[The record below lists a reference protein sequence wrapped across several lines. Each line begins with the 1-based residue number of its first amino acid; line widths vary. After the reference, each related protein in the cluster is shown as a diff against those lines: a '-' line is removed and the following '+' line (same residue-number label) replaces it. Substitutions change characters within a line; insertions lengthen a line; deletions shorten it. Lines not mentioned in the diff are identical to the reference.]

1 MTKIEPQYMEKP
13 FKDRVKTLWKKHSIE
28 RFVLFSYLFVIL
40 KAFENQISDFII
52 EHYPKWLEVV
62 FSVFQS
68 TQWLNLITLIV
79 TVLASAT
86 IIYCFV
92 KRKENTSIFFF
103 CFLVFLLL
111 SYRDRDVWD
120 YLYLPF
126 TEKFDYRDILDLLLA
141 ILIIVE
147 LVIAIRHLF
156 MKEPEKQN
164 DTQGDA
170 NVGFVQNTTN
180 GKRDVGWT
188 DYAKS
193 ITERIKS
200 MEEIKE
206 SFAIGISG
214 SWGSGKTTFM
224 GDIKQFLEE
233 DKFTIL
239 DFEPWAC
246 TDSNQIIKE
255 YFDSL
260 SRSFESEDKK
270 LAKKLL
276 TYADLVIDINSFS
289 WIAKLAK
296 ALKWVNK
303 NSISGVKT
311 QVEDRIK
318 GGNTVVVFIDDLDRL
333 GPDELYETL
342 RLIRVTA
349 NFKNVIYIV
358 AYDSLYVEELL
369 TEKGITNGAAFIKK
383 IINVE
388 ISLPGY
394 EGHHIPKLLLQEL
407 SFMIKDE
414 YSMGLEKAVLLKNKD
429 NYITSIYLEGFR
441 DVKRFANIFALNL
454 SQILKNKSSD
464 NIDFKDFFLIEL
476 LHYSYPKTYYVL
488 KSNPLL
494 FLIQEYS
501 KNMYV
506 IRKDLTLKAKEE
518 EKQKA
523 LSEIGLQTNDFS
535 EKSLLLLQLLFDEN
549 LKSKTNSIQN
559 IDSFFEYFYYRN
571 LEDKLSLE
579 SFKKAIEAN
588 SNDEIESVVRE
599 WCNNNNN
606 IWLGPSISNRF
617 KTFNTELL
625 SEQNAHNYLL
635 ALIKFSRYITPGGL
649 NNLMASLLKKK
660 KFATSFVQTLSSF
673 LKAEIKNEFPNNGNP
688 LSWPMIFKALY
699 TATPDDAF
707 DGWENDSL
715 LSNNDIGEL
724 KKDCF
729 EWWWQND
736 KSKLRFDFKSIF
748 NRDSF
753 INQYFKASVV
763 LDQYD
768 PSVDER
774 EWYVLLGKDY
784 LFEKLNCY
792 GEDDFK
798 LYEEQLFGESKDL
811 PIDYFY
817 DIDEYGDF
825 NWNIVKNL
833 FATKETY
840 MEFIIRCVNGLN
852 EDTIV
857 DHLRKVGISKE
868 EYKKTKKS
876 IFQSKSTN

>member
-141 ILIIVE
+141 ILLIVG
-147 LVIAIRHLF
+147 LVIAIRPLF
-156 MKEPEKQN
+156 MKESEKQN
-164 DTQGDA
+164 DTKGDA

-224 GDIKQFLEE
+224 DDIKQYLEE

-246 TDSNQIIKE
+246 TDPNQIIKE

-276 TYADLVIDINSFS
+276 TYADLVIDINSSS
-289 WIAKLAK
+289 WISKLAK

-303 NSISGVKT
+303 NSISGVKK
-311 QVEDRIK
+311 QVENRIK
-318 GGNTVVVFIDDLDRL
+318 EGNTLIVFIDDLDRL

-369 TEKGITNGAAFIKK
+369 TEKGINNGAAFIKK

-407 SFMIKDE
+407 SFLIKDKYRME
-414 YSMGLEKAVLLKNKD
+414 LEKAVLLKYKD
-429 NYITSIYLEGFR
+429 NYITSLYLEGFR
-441 DVKRFANIFALNL
+441 DVKRFSNIFALNL
-454 SQILKNKSSD
+454 SQILKNKSSA

-476 LHYSYPKTYYVL
+476 LHYSYPKTYYAL
-488 KSNPLL
+488 KNNPLL

-549 LKSKTNSIQN
+549 LKVKTNSIQN

-588 SNDEIESVVRE
+588 SDDEIESVVNE
-599 WCNNNNN
+599 WCNNN
-606 IWLGPSISNRF
+606 IWLGTSISNRF
-617 KTFNTELL
+617 KTFDTKPL
-625 SEQNAHNYLL
+625 SEQKAHNYLL
-635 ALIKFSRYITPGGL
+635 ALIKFSRHITPGGL
-649 NNLMASLLKKK
+649 NNLMVALLEKK
-660 KFATSFVQTLSSF
+660 KFDALFTQTLTDF
-673 LKAEIKNEFPNNGNP
+673 LKTEIEKEFPKNGNP

-699 TATPDDAF
+699 TATPNDAS
-707 DGWENDSL
+707 DRWENDSL
-715 LSNNDIGEL
+715 LSNNDIENL
-724 KKDCF
+724 KKNCF
-729 EWWWQND
+729 ELWIKNEKFQSLFVFKNIFKND
-736 KSKLRFDFKSIF
+736 SLIHKYL
-748 NRDSF
+748 
-753 INQYFKASVV
+753 QASVV
-763 LDQYD
+763 LDWYD
-768 PSVDER
+768 PAVDER
-774 EWYVLLGKDY
+774 ESYKLLGKEYFFKY
-784 LFEKLNCY
+784 LKCPDKETFES
-792 GEDDFK
+792 
-798 LYEEQLFGESKDL
+798 YENDIYKIAENMPD
-811 PIDYFY
+811 DYFY
-817 DIDEYGDF
+817 DIDEYGEY
-825 NWNIVKNL
+825 NWNRIRGV
-833 FATKETY
+833 FANKETY
-840 MEFIIRCVNGLN
+840 IEFILGCVTGLD
-852 EDTIV
+852 EDSIV
-857 DHLRKVGISKE
+857 EHLRKVGISKE
-868 EYKKTKKS
+868 EYEKTKKS
-876 IFQSKSTN
+876 ICQSKSTN

>member
-1 MTKIEPQYMEKP
+1 MTKIEPQYMEQT
-13 FKDRVKTLWKKHSIE
+13 FKERVKTLWKKHSLE

-52 EHYPKWLEVV
+52 DHYPKWLGVL
-62 FSVFQS
+62 FSIFQS

-79 TVLASAT
+79 TVLISAT

-92 KRKENTSIFFF
+92 KRKENISIFFF

-111 SYRDRDVWD
+111 SYRDRDIWD

-141 ILIIVE
+141 IFIIVE
-147 LVIAIRHLF
+147 LVIAIRNLF
-156 MKEPEKQN
+156 MKVPEKQN
-164 DTQGDA
+164 DTNGDA

-180 GKRDVGWT
+180 SKRDVGWN
-188 DYAKS
+188 DYAKN
-193 ITERIKS
+193 ITERIES

-224 GDIKQFLEE
+224 GDIKQSLNK

-260 SRSFESEDKK
+260 SRFFEPEDKK

-276 TYADLVIDINSFS
+276 TYADLVIDLNSSS
-289 WIAKLAK
+289 WVAKLAK

-303 NSISGVKT
+303 NSISGVKK
-311 QVEDRIK
+311 QVENRIK
-318 GGNTVVVFIDDLDRL
+318 EGNTVAVFIDDLDRL
-333 GPDELYETL
+333 GSDELYETL

-369 TEKGITNGAAFIKK
+369 TEKGINNGAAFIKK

-394 EGHHIPKLLLQEL
+394 EEHHIPNLLLQEL
-407 SFMIKDE
+407 SFMIKDKYRME
-414 YSMGLEKAVLLKNKD
+414 LLEKAVLLKYKD
-429 NYITSIYLEGFR
+429 KYITSIYLEGFR
-441 DVKRFANIFALNL
+441 DVKRFANIFALNF

-476 LHYSYPKTYYVL
+476 LHYSCPKTYYAL

-549 LKSKTNSIQN
+549 PKAKSSSIQN
-559 IDSFFEYFYYRN
+559 LDSFFEYFYYRN
-571 LEDKLSLE
+571 LEDKLSLD
-579 SFKKAIEAN
+579 SFKKVIDAN
-588 SNDEIESVVRE
+588 SGDEIESIVNE
-599 WCNNNNN
+599 WCNNN

-617 KTFNTELL
+617 KTFDTKPL

-635 ALIKFSRYITPGGL
+635 ALIKFSRYITPGGQ

-660 KFATSFVQTLSSF
+660 NFDISFTQALTDF
-673 LKAEIKNEFPNNGNP
+673 LKAEIKNEFSKNRNP

-699 TATPDDAF
+699 TATPCDDF

-715 LSNNDIGEL
+715 LSNDDIEKL
-724 KKDCF
+724 KENCF
-729 EWWWQND
+729 ELWIKNEKFQSLFVFKNIFKND
-736 KSKLRFDFKSIF
+736 GLIHKYL
-748 NRDSF
+748 
-753 INQYFKASVV
+753 QASVV
-763 LDQYD
+763 LDWYD
-768 PSVDER
+768 PAVDER
-774 EWYVLLGKDY
+774 ESYKLLGKEYFFKY
-784 LFEKLNCY
+784 LKCPDKETFES
-792 GEDDFK
+792 
-798 LYEEQLFGESKDL
+798 YENDIYKIAENMPD
-811 PIDYFY
+811 DYFY
-817 DIDEYGDF
+817 DIDEYGEY
-825 NWNIVKNL
+825 NWNRIRGV
-833 FATKETY
+833 FANKETY
-840 MEFIIRCVNGLN
+840 IEFILGCVTGLD
-852 EDTIV
+852 EGSIV
-857 DHLRKVGISKE
+857 EHLRKVGISKE
-868 EYKKTKKS
+868 EYEKTKKS
-876 IFQSKSTN
+876 ICQSKSTN

>member
-1 MTKIEPQYMEKP
+1 MEKP

-28 RFVLFSYLFVIL
+28 RFVLVGYLFIIL
-40 KAFENQISDFII
+40 KACENQISDFII
-52 EHYPKWLEVV
+52 DHFPNWLGDV
-62 FSVFQS
+62 FSNIQS
-68 TQWLNLITLIV
+68 IPWLNWTTLIV

-141 ILIIVE
+141 ILLIVG
-147 LVIAIRHLF
+147 LVIAIRPLF
-156 MKEPEKQN
+156 MKESEKQN
-164 DTQGDA
+164 DTKGDA

-224 GDIKQFLEE
+224 DDIKQYLEE

-246 TDSNQIIKE
+246 TDPNQIIKE

-276 TYADLVIDINSFS
+276 TYADLVIDINSSS
-289 WIAKLAK
+289 WISKLAK

-303 NSISGVKT
+303 NSISGVKK
-311 QVEDRIK
+311 QVENRIK
-318 GGNTVVVFIDDLDRL
+318 EGNTLIVFIDDLDRL

-369 TEKGITNGAAFIKK
+369 TEKGINNGAAFIKK

-407 SFMIKDE
+407 SFLIKDNYRME
-414 YSMGLEKAVLLKNKD
+414 LEKAVLLKYKD
-429 NYITSIYLEGFR
+429 NYITSLYLEGFR
-441 DVKRFANIFALNL
+441 DVKRFSNIFALNL
-454 SQILKNKSSD
+454 SQILKNKSSA

-476 LHYSYPKTYYVL
+476 LHYSYPKTYYAL

-506 IRKDLTLKAKEE
+506 MRKDLSLKAKEE

-559 IDSFFEYFYYRN
+559 IDNFFEYFYYRN

-579 SFKKAIEAN
+579 NFKKAIEAN
-588 SNDEIESVVRE
+588 SDDEIESVVSE
-599 WCNNNNN
+599 WCNNN

-617 KTFNTELL
+617 KTFDTRLL
-625 SEQNAHNYLL
+625 SEQHAKNYLL
-635 ALIKFSRYITPGGL
+635 ALIKFSRYVIPGGL
-649 NNLMASLLKKK
+649 NNLMAALLEKKN
-660 KFATSFVQTLSSF
+660 FDASFTQTLSDY
-673 LKAEIKNEFPNNGNP
+673 LKTEIKKEFPKNGDP

-699 TATPDDAF
+699 TATPYDV
-707 DGWENDSL
+707 DGWENKSL
-715 LSNNDIGEL
+715 LSNDDIDKL
-724 KKDCF
+724 KKNCF
-729 EWWWQND
+729 EYWIKND
-736 KSKLRFDFKSIF
+736 RFQSLFVFKEIFKKDSLIQKYLKSSL
-748 NRDSF
+748 
-753 INQYFKASVV
+753 V
-763 LDQYD
+763 LDGYD
-768 PSVDER
+768 PGVDDHEY
-774 EWYVLLGKDY
+774 YVLLGKEYIFQYLKCSDDKEFESYENDIFKTAENMPDDY
-784 LFEKLNCY
+784 I
-792 GEDDFK
+792 GDI
-798 LYEEQLFGESKDL
+798 YEYYDYNWSK
-811 PIDYFY
+811 IR
-817 DIDEYGDF
+817 G
-825 NWNIVKNL
+825 V
-833 FATKETY
+833 FANKKTY
-840 MEFIIRCVNGLN
+840 IEFIIHCVNGLN
-852 EDTIV
+852 EDRIIN
-857 DHLRKVGISKE
+857 HLKNIGIGKE
-868 EYKKTKKS
+868 EYEEIKES
-876 IFQSKSTN
+876 VSQSKSTN

>member
-1 MTKIEPQYMEKP
+1 MEQT
-13 FKDRVKTLWKKHSIE
+13 FKDKVKVLLKKHGIE
-28 RFVLFSYLFVIL
+28 KFVLICYSFILL
-40 KAFENQISDFII
+40 KACEDQISVFII
-52 EHYPKWLEVV
+52 NHYPSWLGDV
-62 FSVFQS
+62 FSIIQS
-68 TQWLNLITLIV
+68 TQWLNWITFFV
-79 TVLASAT
+79 TALTCAS

-92 KRKENTSIFFF
+92 KRNESISLFSF

-111 SYRDRDVWD
+111 SYRNRSVWD
-120 YLYLPF
+120 YLCLPF
-126 TEKFDYRDILDLLLA
+126 GEKFDYRDVLDLLLT
-141 ILIIVE
+141 IIIFVE
-147 LVIAIRHLF
+147 LVIIIRHF
-156 MKEPEKQN
+156 FIKEPKKRN
-164 DTQGDA
+164 DANGDV
-170 NVGFVQNTTN
+170 NVGFVQNATIE
-180 GKRDVGWT
+180 KRDVGWG

-193 ITERIKS
+193 ITERIES
-200 MEEIKE
+200 MGEIKE

-224 GDIKQFLEE
+224 DDIKQFLNK
-233 DKFTIL
+233 DKLTIL

-260 SRSFESEDKK
+260 SRYFELEDKK
-270 LAKKLL
+270 LAKKIL
-276 TYADLVIDINSFS
+276 TYADLVIDISSSS
-289 WIAKLAK
+289 WISKFAK

-303 NSISGVKT
+303 NSISGVKK

-407 SFMIKDE
+407 SFIIKDE
-414 YSMGLEKAVLLKNKD
+414 YRMGLEKAVLLKNKD

-506 IRKDLTLKAKEE
+506 IRKDLTVKAKEE

-588 SNDEIESVVRE
+588 SDDEIESVVRE

-729 EWWWQND
+729 EYWMKND
-736 KSKLRFDFKSIF
+736 KFQSLFAFQDILKK
-748 NRDSF
+748 DSLV
-753 INQYFKASVV
+753 QKYLQASVV
-763 LDQYD
+763 LDWYD
-768 PSVDER
+768 PAVDER
-774 EWYVLLGKDY
+774 ENYVLLGKEY
-784 LFEKLNCY
+784 IFQHLKCSGVKAFESFEK
-792 GEDDFK
+792 DIFK
-798 LYEEQLFGESKDL
+798 IAENMPD
-811 PIDYFY
+811 DYFY
-817 DIDEYGDF
+817 DIDEYGEY
-825 NWNIVKNL
+825 NWNRIRGM
-833 FATKETY
+833 FANEETY
-840 MEFIIRCVNGLN
+840 IEFILNCVNGLT
-852 EDTIV
+852 EEKMV
-857 DHLRKVGISKE
+857 EHLRMVGISKDKYE
-868 EYKKTKKS
+868 KTKKS
-876 IFQSKSTN
+876 ISQSKSTN